1 MFQRPRTTFV
11 LYSALELATKLVS
24 ICSPSP
30 LKQLLL
36 PDYDLYIDRVNFS
49 YPRIPLPELKDSD
62 KLDKIMNMK
71 EATKKIRLGPENLPS
86 ICFYSFLNAYQVSHA
101 WIWILNVWMTTLL
114 VFKYN
119 LISMLTKPYSCF
131 CDELS
136 VINVKLLKHHYLIL
150 WIKLL
155 FTVLPQNNAVT
166 YTVFCLDLWPVGSDS
181 GGLHRWL
188 QSDRGGLRWLHR

>member
-1 MFQRPRTTFV
+1 MFQKPRTTFV
-11 LYSALELATKLVS
+11 LYSALQLAKKLVS
-24 ICSPSP
+24 ICSFTP

-119 LISMLTKPYSCF
+119 LISMLTKPYSFFLWWTQCYQREASKASLF
-131 CDELS
+131 NIVNKTFIHSITSKQCGNMQYS
-136 VINVKLLKHHYLIL
+136 VLT
-150 WIKLL
+150 
-155 FTVLPQNNAVT
+155 F
-166 YTVFCLDLWPVGSDS
+166 DL
-181 GGLHRWL
+181 
-188 QSDRGGLRWLHR
+188 